1 MHFFRASVE
10 PTMQSLQTC
19 SGKSTAIM
27 RALSGKMTDFYLCTL
42 FLYSLPPSLT
52 CSPSRIFATNSKAIW
67 HLLCY
72 LLLAGTY
79 TIYVFWFCNNSL
91 PLVAFGWYWKFSSH
105 HLTQQWLLFSA
116 FIFGWILLTCI
127 LFHYSFVLGFS
138 TRCSLATRNILTTSD
153 CWVHSCCCGIAF
165 AWDLTSC
172 QDLTKLPC
180 RQRPWCWRYCKSCLT
195 IN

>member
-27 RALSGKMTDFYLCTL
+27 RALSGKTTDFYLCTL
-42 FLYSLPPSLT
+42 FCIRFHLHWRAHLLEYLPPTLRPSDICFVT
-52 CSPSRIFATNSKAIW
+52 CYWQAHTLFMS
-67 HLLCY
+67 
-72 LLLAGTY
+72 
-79 TIYVFWFCNNSL
+79 WFCNNSL
-91 PLVAFGWYWKFSSH
+91 PWVAFGWYWKFSSH
-105 HLTQQWLLFSA
+105 HLTHQWLLFSA

-138 TRCSLATRNILTTSD
+138 TQCSLATRNILTTSD

-165 AWDLTSC
+165 AWDLTCC
-172 QDLTKLPC
+172 QDSRPYQITLQTKTMMLTL
-180 RQRPWCWRYCKSCLT
+180 L
-195 IN
+195 